1 ALCEVYAIRVLCE
14 VYAIRVLCEA
24 SVTAALCE
32 VYAIRVLCEVY
43 TIRVL
48 CEVYAIR
55 VLSEASVTAA
65 LCEVYAIRVLCEV
78 YAIRVLSEVYAIR
91 VLSEASVTAALC
103 EVYAIR
109 VLCEVYAIRVLSK
122 ASVTASLCEVYAIRV
137 LCEVYAIRVLCE
149 VYTIRILCEVYA
161 IRVLCEV
168 YTIRVLCEVSVTAA
182 LCEVYA
188 IRVLSETSVTA
199 ALCEVYA
206 IRVLCEVY
214 TIRVLCEASVT
225 AVLCEVYAIR
235 VLSEASVTAALCE
248 VYAIR
253 VLCEVYAIRV
263 LSEASLQQLCSQHGR
278 PQSRGFQHA
287 AMLGPLRKT
296 MVFFFLVPF
305 SENEETAFLGEHFHI
320 LLPGGG
326 AEVTFK
332 PAVGPAGR
340 ELTLMSAGTVVNPRV
355 KLNQALTHLILENVG
370 ESDEGV
376 YVIKPAQNPQDI
388 MRLKLIVRDCTIEDS
403 VKYGGDF
410 HLSLLG
416 VSAPVGVGFR
426 HGGIEANRTSEP
438 AMELLDSFRN
448 PQPGYENRLVITEQR
463 LVLHAVTGA
472 DEGSYTITDSDGK
485 VSKKIC
491 LNVKGEEEEERR
503 SSTPVKPRL
512 ATVVWSRT
520 LRSVKHFRPRVNPD
534 LHASHGHLPV
544 KQHQNFVSVPYGGT
558 FKLNLHLNS
567 SLVRLIYSPNSGADG
582 RSWTI
587 MDRAALT
594 LPAELDLEG
603 RMLLEDSMCILE
615 NVKPSDAGVYQV
627 TDLQGFAVAKFYL
640 EVNAYRLPDVY
651 VAVISLTALVVVL
664 LLVCLL
670 SCLVKVRQ
678 RAEKARAIEKIA
690 QNAGKDEGGT
700 FRQVVQD
707 ALSHQNEEAPV
718 LSQKEDI
725 TEKSQSTEVSIKG
738 LEVSAKDT
746 SIHDK
751 NLETSDS
758 GVGFTTA
765 GLPLDSDTEAPSVPI
780 TEADV
785 LSSSGAKPIASQV
798 PKPKPTV
805 TITSEPAKP
814 AAEKTAPVPK
824 PEPSTEPKHA
834 VTLNHEPKMAV
845 SPASEMKA
853 SLSPSVEPKQAISP
867 TPEVKPVLEVKP
879 TPAPEVK
886 PPSSPEPP
894 KAVTPATD
902 PKPAVSPTPDL
913 TSAKPATSGPTP
925 AVSVPP
931 QSTPAATIPT
941 PDPKPALSPSPDPK
955 PALSPSSDLKQPV
968 SPTTDP
974 KPTTNGT
981 LEPKADVG
989 SSLGLD
995 LKGPEAPASAPPK
1008 TPDTEKSSGK
1018 APEVISSGGPTPEA
1032 KVTSA
1037 LPSDGASGAGKE
1049 EASTT

>member
-1 ALCEVYAIRVLCE
+1 MDALRAVAFSMLLC
-14 VYAIRVLCEA
+14 LA
-24 SVTAALCE
+24 SSGTLN
-32 VYAIRVLCEVY
+32 
-43 TIRVL
+43 
-48 CEVYAIR
+48 
-55 VLSEASVTAA
+55 
-65 LCEVYAIRVLCEV
+65 
-78 YAIRVLSEVYAIR
+78 
-91 VLSEASVTAALC
+91 
-103 EVYAIR
+103 
-109 VLCEVYAIRVLSK
+109 
-122 ASVTASLCEVYAIRV
+122 
-137 LCEVYAIRVLCE
+137 
-149 VYTIRILCEVYA
+149 
-161 IRVLCEV
+161 
-168 YTIRVLCEVSVTAA
+168 
-182 LCEVYA
+182 
-188 IRVLSETSVTA
+188 
-199 ALCEVYA
+199 
-206 IRVLCEVY
+206 
-214 TIRVLCEASVT
+214 
-225 AVLCEVYAIR
+225 
-235 VLSEASVTAALCE
+235 
-248 VYAIR
+248 
-253 VLCEVYAIRV
+253 
-263 LSEASLQQLCSQHGR
+263 
-278 PQSRGFQHA
+278 
-287 AMLGPLRKT
+287 
-296 MVFFFLVPF
+296 
-305 SENEETAFLGEHFHI
+305 ENEETAFLGEHFHI

-340 ELTLMSAGTVVNPRV
+340 ELTLMSAGSVVNPRV

-491 LNVKGEEEEERR
+491 LNVKE
-503 SSTPVKPRL
+503 
-512 ATVVWSRT
+512 
-520 LRSVKHFRPRVNPD
+520 
-534 LHASHGHLPV
+534 
-544 KQHQNFVSVPYGGT
+544 HQNFVSVPYGGT

-670 SCLVKVRQ
+670 SCLVKVRK
-678 RAEKARAIEKIA
+678 RAEKVRAIEKIA

-780 TEADV
+780 TEADF

-798 PKPKPTV
+798 PEPKPTV